1 MLTNTKFR
9 ELAFENFTWI
19 DICNPNKESLYKIAE
34 DYNLDYFQIKDSL
47 EVGHLPK
54 FEKTEKYSFIIL
66 RAFTASTNDRVTN
79 INEISN
85 KIAFFYT
92 DNKLITIHRSGF
104 DFLDDYPPKPKSA
117 EDLLLRI
124 IHKMIQTFEDPSKL
138 LENKNDEIEKII
150 FLKDYTKI
158 SLKHLYYQKTQTRIT
173 KKLLQITQNVINHIE
188 VSEISKT
195 ALQDIKDKLLSLVL
209 SHDELLENS
218 NNLLNTYISVNAQ
231 KSNDVMKL
239 LTIFSVFFLPLN
251 FVAGI
256 YGMNFENMPELHWK
270 FGYFLTLGEM
280 LVIAVVIYFWFKRKK
295 II

>member
-54 FEKTEKYSFIIL
+54 FEKTEQYNFIIL
-66 RAFTASTNDRVTN
+66 RAFTASTKDRVTN

-92 DNKLITIHRSGF
+92 DNKLITIHRASF
-104 DFLDDYPPKPKSA
+104 DFLDDYPTKPKSA

-124 IHKMIQTFEDPSKL
+124 IHKMIQTFEEPSKL

-150 FLKDYTKI
+150 FLKDSTKI

-188 VSEISKT
+188 VSETSKT

-209 SHDELLENS
+209 GHDELLENS

-280 LVIAVVIYFWFKRKK
+280 LVIAVVIYFWFERKK